1 MISGKTIICFASNY
15 NAPPTSKH
23 HVMHLLAEN
32 NVILWVNYHAS
43 RMPTA
48 SSSDLLYIIDKLK
61 QIGAGLKNPR
71 QNLFV
76 LTPLVIPLPGQAW
89 VRRLNRWLLILQ
101 IKRALHKIRKGPVQL
116 WSFTPDIA
124 YVLGYFN
131 EDKVV
136 YYCVDDHASFSG
148 YNKTQVLRD
157 EEELC
162 RNSDLVITTSTVLQ
176 EAKKAWNPNTIL
188 VSHGVEFKHFNQA
201 VTTNFSCP
209 SELQNIPH
217 PRLGF
222 FGLIRDWVDIAL
234 LAQIACKR
242 KDWHFVIIGDA
253 DSTVDLS
260 SYRTLPN
267 MHFLGRKSYS
277 ELPAYCRYFDV
288 GLIPFKVN
296 DLTYAVN
303 PIKLREYLSAG
314 LPVVSTPMPEV
325 KIYEHLVEIA
335 DSAAEFEQAIENSLQ
350 STETD
355 RAVQL
360 DAMAKE
366 TWEAKLEKINGAL
379 G

>member
-1 MISGKTIICFASNY
+1 MINNKTIICFASNY

-48 SSSDLLYIIDKLK
+48 SSSDFFYIIDKLK
-61 QIGAGLKNPR
+61 QVAAGLSNPR
-71 QNLFV
+71 PNLHI

-89 VRRLNRWLLILQ
+89 ARRLNRQLLILQ
-101 IKRALHKIRKGPVQL
+101 IKRALHQIRKGPVQL

-124 YVLGYFN
+124 YVLNHFN
-131 EDKVV
+131 EEKVV

-148 YNKTQVLRD
+148 YNKAQVLRD

-176 EAKKAWNPNTIL
+176 ETKKAWNPNTIL
-188 VSHGVEFKHFNQA
+188 VPHGVEFKHFNQA
-201 VTTNFSCP
+201 VTDKLPCP
-209 SELQNIPH
+209 IELQNIPR
-217 PRLGF
+217 PRMGF
-222 FGLIRDWVDIAL
+222 FGLIRDWVDIVL
-234 LAQIACKR
+234 LAQIARKR
-242 KDWHFVIIGDA
+242 KDWHFVIIGDG

-260 SYRTLPN
+260 SYQTLSN
-267 MHFLGRKSYS
+267 MHFLGRKPYT
-277 ELPAYCRYFDV
+277 ELPAYCRHFDV

-325 KIYEHLVEIA
+325 KLYEHLVEIA
-335 DSAAEFEQAIENSLQ
+335 DTVEDFEQSLEICLQ

-355 RAVQL
+355 RTARL

-366 TWEAKLEKINGAL
+366 TWEVKLEKIHKAL

>member
-1 MISGKTIICFASNY
+1 MIHNKTIICFASNY

-23 HVMHLLAEN
+23 HVMHLLAEK
-32 NVILWVNYHAS
+32 NVVLWVNYHAS

-48 SSSDLLYIIDKLK
+48 SSSDFFYIVDKLK
-61 QIGAGLKNPR
+61 QVAAGLKTPR
-71 QNLFV
+71 SNLYV
-76 LTPLVIPLPGQAW
+76 LTPLVIPLPGKQWA
-89 VRRLNRWLLILQ
+89 RRLNRWLLIKQ
-101 IKRALHKIRKGPVQL
+101 VKHALNRIRNGPVQV

-124 YVLGYFN
+124 YALGSFG
-131 EDKVV
+131 EQKVV

-148 YNKTQVLRD
+148 YNKAQVLRD

-162 RNSDLVITTSTVLQ
+162 RRSDLVVTTSMALQ
-176 EAKKAWNPNTIL
+176 EAKQPWNANTVL
-188 VSHGVEFKHFNQA
+188 VPHGVDYAHFRRA
-201 VTTNFSCP
+201 VTEKLPESADLCD
-209 SELQNIPH
+209 IPH
-217 PRLGF
+217 PRFGF
-222 FGLIRDWVDIAL
+222 FGLIRDWVDIGL
-234 LAQIACKR
+234 LASIARKR
-242 KDWHFVIIGDA
+242 PDWHFVIIGDA
-253 DSTVDLS
+253 DSSVDLS
-260 SYRTLPN
+260 NYRTLSN
-267 MHFLGRKSYS
+267 MHFLGRQPYA
-277 ELPAYCRYFDV
+277 ELPAYCRHFDV

-325 KIYEHLVEIA
+325 KLYDHLVEIA
-335 DSAAEFEQAIENSLQ
+335 ETADDFERSIEICLK

-355 RAVQL
+355 RAVRL